1 MHLESKLV
9 PIFPNS
15 PIYFHLS
22 FQSNQTHTEGNN
34 VMLVST
40 HCVGYSLC
48 WFNFLPL
55 SQSLC
60 VLFLFC
66 KLVVTVKSLLHCS
79 WALLQIC
86 IPLITDLQDV
96 YHRCVCEATHKS
108 HGITILSLSRAEI
121 FLLST
126 SITAEVLSV
135 SLTP

>member
-1 MHLESKLV
+1 MMLMHLESKLV

-22 FQSNQTHTEGNN
+22 FQGNQTHTEGNN

-66 KLVVTVKSLLHCS
+66 KLVVTVKSLLH
-79 WALLQIC
+79 WLLGFIV
-86 IPLITDLQDV
+86 DL
-96 YHRCVCEATHKS
+96 H
-108 HGITILSLSRAEI
+108 TINN
-121 FLLST
+121 
-126 SITAEVLSV
+126 
-135 SLTP
+135 